1 MVSMDVTDA
10 IYGSWSFRL
19 EPVLLLFLTG
29 IFYLRGWFR
38 VRRLAPGRFD
48 GWRLCCFESGLFV
61 VFIAICSPL
70 DAFGGFLLQVHM
82 VQHLLLMMVA
92 PPLLLLGQPYLPLLS
107 GMPRWLARDVAGP
120 LLASPWLKQAGR
132 RLTHPVVCWLAYVA
146 STVLWHLPPFYE
158 LTLHSSGWHEFEHA
172 CFLTT
177 GLLFWWPVIQPWP
190 SRPRWPRW
198 AMIPYLLL
206 ADFQNTALSAFLS
219 FYDRVLYPTYERVPR
234 LGNITAVADQNIAG
248 AIMWVPGSLLFL
260 IPAGIIA
267 WQFLSPPRRY
277 GPGARLTG
285 ISPLPARSPA
295 GSRRTDLLRLP
306 FLGPVLKSLTTRRVV
321 QFVLLLLAA
330 AVVADG
336 FLGPQIGS
344 LNLAGVL
351 PWVHWRGLTVIA
363 LVLLGNVF
371 CYACPFTFLR
381 DAGRKI
387 LPANRNWPRALRS
400 KWIAV
405 LLLAIYLWAYEAFS
419 LWNSPWLTAW
429 IIVGYFTAAF
439 VIDGLFRGASFCKY
453 VCPIG
458 QFHFFQ
464 AWFSPF
470 EVRVRTPDV
479 CRGCRSHACIRGTET
494 QRGCELRLFQPRKQS
509 NQDCTFCL
517 DCVRACPHDNVG
529 VIAVRPATTLG
540 HDFSTS
546 GVGRINRRL
555 DLLAIFTLLIF
566 GAYANA
572 AAMISPIADFL
583 EWFRLSFGLLPYP
596 VAVAWFYAVLV
607 IVLPAI
613 LLGTCGWVAQT
624 LGNRSLTMRDII
636 SQFLI
641 DLAPLGAAMWLTHF
655 MFHLFAA
662 SHAPVPILQRILDD
676 LHWLPSNQPP
686 WRVRSWAFPE
696 WLDLELFLLDLGFL
710 LSLLGIWRTARR
722 LGGTGSGAAQALQ
735 LGLPWMGAALLLF
748 VAGLW
753 ILFQPMQMR
762 GIMMR

>member
-1 MVSMDVTDA
+1 MDVTDA
-10 IYGSWSFRL
+10 ICGSWSFRL
-19 EPVLLLFLTG
+19 EPVLLLSITG

-48 GWRLCCFESGLFV
+48 GWRLGCFAGGLFT
-61 VFIAICSPL
+61 VFLAICSPL
-70 DAFGGFLLQVHM
+70 DAFGSFLLQVHM

-92 PPLLLLGQPYLPLLS
+92 PALLLLGQPYLPLLS

-120 LLASPWLKQAGR
+120 LLTSPWLKQAGY
-132 RLTHPVVCWLAYVA
+132 RLTHPAVCWLAYVA
-146 STVLWHLPPFYE
+146 ATVLWHLPPFYE
-158 LTLHSSGWHEFEHA
+158 LTLHSSAWHEFEHA

-198 AMIPYLLL
+198 AMIPYLLF

-234 LGNITAVADQNIAG
+234 LGNISAVADQNIAG
-248 AIMWVPGSLLFL
+248 AIMWVPGSVLFL

-267 WQFLSPPRRY
+267 WQFLSPPRPYRP
-277 GPGARLTG
+277 GPAPAGT
-285 ISPLPARSPA
+285 SPLPVRHPSVP
-295 GSRRTDLLRLP
+295 RRTDLLRLP
-306 FLGPVLKSLTTRRVV
+306 YLGQVLKAPATRRAV
-321 QFVLLLLAA
+321 QLLLLLLAV

-336 FLGPQIGS
+336 LLGPQIGP

-381 DAGRKI
+381 DVGRKF
-387 LPANRNWPRALRS
+387 LPADRNWPRALRS

-405 LLLAIYLWAYEAFS
+405 LLLAVYLWAYEAFS

-429 IIVGYFTAAF
+429 IIVSYFTAAF

-470 EVRVRTPDV
+470 EVRVRTPEV
-479 CRGCRSHACIRGTET
+479 CRDCRSHACIRGNET
-494 QRGCELRLFQPRKQS
+494 QRGCELRLFQPRKQN

-517 DCVRACPHDNVG
+517 DCARACPHDNVG
-529 VIAVRPATTLG
+529 VIAVKPAATLG
-540 HDFSTS
+540 HDFPTS
-546 GVGRINRRL
+546 GVGRVTRRL
-555 DLLAIFTLLIF
+555 DLLAIFALLIF

-572 AAMISPIADFL
+572 AAMASPVAAFL

-596 VAVAWFYAVLV
+596 VAVAWFYTVLV
-607 IVLPAI
+607 IVLPGA
-613 LLGTCGWVAQT
+613 LLGACGWVNQVF
-624 LGNRSLTMRDII
+624 GNRRLAMRELI
-636 SQFLI
+636 SQFLV

-662 SHAPVPILQRILDD
+662 SHAPVPILQRILID
-676 LHWLPSNQPP
+676 LHWLPSSVPP
-686 WRVRSWAFPE
+686 WHLQSWAFPE
-696 WLDLELFLLDLGFL
+696 WLDVEIFLLDLGFL
-710 LSLLGIWRTARR
+710 LALLGIWRTARR
-722 LGGTGSGAAQALQ
+722 LGGTGSGAALRLA
-735 LGLPWMGAALLLF
+735 LPWMAVALLLF
-748 VAGLW
+748 AAGLW

-762 GIMMR
+762 GLMMR